1 MCLWIACGCLIG
13 PPSETN
19 QACISVCI
27 LCAHTTHSGA
37 EHALYARTHSPPPS
51 STTAFHSIHTH
62 TQKAAPPTLRRDQS
76 AIQTR
81 SGYTHHSPNTH
92 HSVLHMSSV
101 HQPIALQGEFHVSLY
116 GHVHPELCISANV
129 YGCAGTVVFKRHQ
142 RPKCKIKRKRGGNV

>member
-1 MCLWIACGCLIG
+1 MSLNCLWMLNWASFRNKSGLYKCLYTVCTYHPLRGWACFVRENTL
-13 PPSETN
+13 
-19 QACISVCI
+19 
-27 LCAHTTHSGA
+27 
-37 EHALYARTHSPPPS
+37 
-51 STTAFHSIHTH
+51 TTAIIDNSISFHTHTH

-92 HSVLHMSSV
+92 HSVLHMSSA

-129 YGCAGTVVFKRHQ
+129 CGCAGTVVFKRHQ